1 MIWEDLAGSLKI
13 FIPKAQVITAVV
25 IAYVVFFFALKI
37 LEKRL
42 LSHSKSKEQISNVE
56 FFVRMLHLVFFFIAL
71 LFVAFSIVGS
81 WSGFGVTI
89 GLLSA
94 ALGFALQRPIT
105 GIAAWMMLVVKRP
118 FLIGDRI
125 IIGKAKGDVL
135 DISLSHV
142 YLREIGGAYGGE
154 ERTGRRVMVPNYR
167 LFEEDI
173 INYSQQDDYVLGQ
186 VPLLITFE
194 SNLTK
199 ALQACMEIAQD
210 HINGIHKRYPVPDN
224 KRAAFNRL
232 KIESNGVQIL
242 VRYFVPF
249 SEMQDTETQV
259 AQKIIERLSLFD
271 DVVIAY
277 PQLVIHKE

>member
-125 IIGKAKGDVL
+125 IIGKA
-135 DISLSHV
+135 
-142 YLREIGGAYGGE
+142 
-154 ERTGRRVMVPNYR
+154 N
-167 LFEEDI
+167 
-173 INYSQQDDYVLGQ
+173 GQ
-186 VPLLITFE
+186 
-194 SNLTK
+194 
-199 ALQACMEIAQD
+199 
-210 HINGIHKRYPVPDN
+210 
-224 KRAAFNRL
+224 
-232 KIESNGVQIL
+232 
-242 VRYFVPF
+242 
-249 SEMQDTETQV
+249 
-259 AQKIIERLSLFD
+259 
-271 DVVIAY
+271 
-277 PQLVIHKE
+277 